1 MVTEQKK
8 TREPANADGTY
19 SQRLQN
25 TWKHAPRVRKLASLM
40 DGDA

>member
-1 MVTEQKK
+1 MVSRQKK
-8 TREPANADGTY
+8 TREPVDVAGTY

-25 TWKHAPRVRKLASLM
+25 TRKHAPKIRKLASLM